1 MDRSARFEILT
12 CAPRERVIAMAEAL
26 SAGLPG
32 DIQLI
37 TTPTVGMIM
46 ARAQDGAKNEV
57 FNLGEVL
64 VTEARVSIDGHEG
77 WGMVMGS
84 SPDHAL
90 AIAIIDAALE
100 AGQASRTSVERE
112 LLDIAAAAETAA
124 KAELATIAST
134 RVMFDNF

>member
-12 CAPRERVIAMAEAL
+12 CAPRERVVAMAESL
-26 SAGLPG
+26 SAGLLG
-32 DIQLI
+32 DIQVI
-37 TTPTVGMIM
+37 TWPTVGMIM

-100 AGQASRTSVERE
+100 AGQASRISVERE
-112 LLDIAAAAETAA
+112 LLDIAAAAEAA
-124 KAELATIAST
+124 VEAELATIAAT